1 MHPGPALTGRG
12 RVHPHARTQG
22 LPAPITVT
30 SIQRRL
36 VRAAAAPLLAALA
49 LALAPGAEAA
59 RVLVMGPTGH
69 VAARQDPFVPAAAP
83 TPAPPVTASVA
94 TARRT
99 AATARTAKKAKKP
112 PQKTV
117 ASELVR
123 LRNSGAITPAQYAT
137 YNSSFNAALG
147 SERRLRGTRATELEA
162 VIENLHNIAAAG
174 KLTAGRLPALF
185 ETLDM
190 NRQWW
195 TTGPLLSPGQYVE
208 FSGSQLV
215 WEYYAGQGIELQVLA
230 TFGKADGL
238 YTGGPS
244 DYAEMREVLSEMVPL
259 AVNRA
264 GGLVWE
270 YYFPFDGGVP
280 PWTSAMSQG
289 TGIEALTRASQAFS
303 DPNYLSLAH
312 QALPVFTAPPPVG
325 VRVPTALG
333 ARYIQYT
340 FAPSTLILNAFL
352 QSLIGLYDYAQVSR
366 DPLAQQLF
374 DAGNAEAQAD
384 VPSFDT
390 GAWSLYQP
398 GVEDTLSYH
407 ELVTGFLQQLC
418 ARTQAPVYCVTA
430 QHFTTYL
437 TTPPTLGLLT
447 QQVRKGKTSS
457 ISFQLSKYSHVGIVV
472 IGPGGNTL
480 FSTSA
485 SFGYGTR
492 SFTVPPLKHK
502 GTYTIRLAA
511 TDLAGNFNR
520 IVGTIQVS

>member
-1 MHPGPALTGRG
+1 MTF
-12 RVHPHARTQG
+12 VHRRT
-22 LPAPITVT
+22 
-30 SIQRRL
+30 
-36 VRAAAAPLLAALA
+36 VRAAAAPLVAAFALLATLA
-49 LALAPGAEAA
+49 LALPAGAQAA
-59 RVLVMGPTGH
+59 RVLVMGPAGQVT
-69 VAARQDPFVPAAAP
+69 ARENPFVPAAAP
-83 TPAPPVTASVA
+83 TPAPTPSAVQAIVA
-94 TARRT
+94 TAHATR
-99 AATARTAKKAKKP
+99 AGATAGSAKAKKP

-117 ASELVR
+117 ASELKR
-123 LRNSGAITPAQYAT
+123 LLTSGGITAAEYAT
-137 YNSSFNAALG
+137 YNSSFNTALS

-162 VIENLHNIAAAG
+162 VIENLHNIAVAG
-174 KLTAGRLPALF
+174 KLTPGRLPVLF
-185 ETLDM
+185 LTLNM

-195 TTGPLLSPGQYVE
+195 TTGPLLTSGQYVQ

-215 WEYYAGQGIELQVLA
+215 WEYYGGQGIELQVLA
-230 TFGKADGL
+230 TFGEADGL
-238 YTGGPS
+238 YTAGPA
-244 DYAEMREVLSEMVPL
+244 DYAQMESVLSQIIPL

-270 YYFPFDGGVP
+270 YYFQFDGGKP

-289 TGIEALTRASQAFS
+289 TGIEALTRA
-303 DPNYLSLAH
+303 YLASHQTSYLQLAH
-312 QALPVFTAPPPVG
+312 EALPVFTAPPPVG
-325 VRVPTALG
+325 VREPTALG
-333 ARYIQYT
+333 AWYVQYT
-340 FAPSTLILNAFL
+340 FEPNTLILNAFL
-352 QSLIGLYDYAQVSR
+352 QSLIGLYDYAQVSH

-374 DAGNAEAQAD
+374 AAGNAEAESE
-384 VPSFDT
+384 VPHFDT

-418 ARTQAPVYCVTA
+418 TRTQAPVYCVTA
-430 QHFTTYL
+430 QHFTSYL
-437 TTPPTLGLLT
+437 TTPPTLQLLT
-447 QQVRKGKTSS
+447 QTVHKGKTSS

-472 IGPGGNTL
+472 VGPGGNTL

-502 GTYTIRLAA
+502 GTYTIHLSA

>member
-1 MHPGPALTGRG
+1 MTS
-12 RVHPHARTQG
+12 VHRRT
-22 LPAPITVT
+22 L
-30 SIQRRL
+30 
-36 VRAAAAPLLAALA
+36 RAAAAPLVAALA
-49 LALAPGAEAA
+49 LALPAALALAGVLALAFPAGAQAA
-59 RVLVMGPTGH
+59 RVLVMGPKGH
-69 VAARQDPFVPAAAP
+69 VTARQDPFVPPAAP
-83 TPAPPVTASVA
+83 TPAPTTVQA
-94 TARRT
+94 TA
-99 AATARTAKKAKKP
+99 AAAKPPAAKKP
-112 PQKTV
+112 PQKTM
-117 ASELVR
+117 ASELNR
-123 LRNSGAITPAQYAT
+123 LRNSGAITPAEYAT
-137 YNSSFNAALG
+137 YDSSFNAALG

-174 KLTAGRLPALF
+174 KLTPSRLPALF
-185 ETLDM
+185 ETLDV

-195 TTGPLLSPGQYVE
+195 TTGPLISSGQYVE
-208 FSGSQLV
+208 FAGSQLV

-244 DYAEMREVLSEMVPL
+244 DYPEMQQVLSQIIPL

-270 YYFPFDGGVP
+270 YYFRFDGGVP

-289 TGIEALTRASQAFS
+289 TGIEALTRASEAFKDS
-303 DPNYLSLAH
+303 NYLTLAH
-312 QALPVFTAPPPVG
+312 EALPVFTAPPPAG
-325 VRVPTALG
+325 VRVATTLG
-333 ARYIQYT
+333 ARYVQYT
-340 FAPSTLILNAFL
+340 FAPSALILNAFL
-352 QSLIGLYDYAQVSR
+352 QSLIGLYDYAQVSH

-374 DAGNAEAQAD
+374 AAGNAEAQAE
-384 VPSFDT
+384 VPRFDT

-398 GVEDTLSYH
+398 GIEDTLSYH

-418 ARTQAPVYCVTA
+418 TRTQVPVYCVTA
-430 QHFTTYL
+430 QHFTAYL
-437 TTPPTLGLLT
+437 TTPPTLQLLT
-447 QQVRKGKTSS
+447 QSVRKGRTSS
-457 ISFQLSKYSHVGIVV
+457 ISFRLSKVSHVGIVV

-480 FSTSA
+480 YSTSA

-502 GTYTIRLAA
+502 GTYTIHLAA

>member
-1 MHPGPALTGRG
+1 
-12 RVHPHARTQG
+12 
-22 LPAPITVT
+22 VT
-30 SIQRRL
+30 SVHRRI
-36 VRAAAAPLLAALA
+36 VRGAAAPLVAVLAFAL
-49 LALAPGAEAA
+49 PSGAQAA
-59 RVLVMGPTGH
+59 RVLVMGPGGH
-69 VAARQDPFVPAAAP
+69 VTARQDRFVPAAAP
-83 TPAPPVTASVA
+83 TPPPATTPMAHTAGAHSSSSS
-94 TARRT
+94 
-99 AATARTAKKAKKP
+99 ARTAKKAPKP

-117 ASELVR
+117 ASELKR
-123 LRNSGAITPAQYAT
+123 LRNSGAITAAEYAT
-137 YNSSFNAALG
+137 YNSSFNAALS
-147 SERRLRGTRATELEA
+147 SEHRLRGTRAAELEA
-162 VIENLHNIAAAG
+162 VIENLHNVAAAG
-174 KLTAGRLPALF
+174 KLTPGRLPALF
-185 ETLDM
+185 LTLNM

-195 TTGPLLSPGQYVE
+195 TTGPLISSGQYVE

-244 DYAEMREVLSEMVPL
+244 DYAEMQQVLSQIIPL

-270 YYFPFDGGVP
+270 YYFRFDGGVP

-289 TGIEALTRASQAFS
+289 TGIEALTRASEAFK
-303 DPNYLSLAH
+303 DPNYLTLAH
-312 QALPVFTAPPPVG
+312 EALPVFTAPPPVG
-325 VRVPTALG
+325 VRVPTSLG
-333 ARYIQYT
+333 ARYVQYT
-340 FAPSTLILNAFL
+340 FAPNVLILNAFL
-352 QSLIGLYDYAQVSR
+352 QSLIGLYDYAQVSH
-366 DPLAQQLF
+366 DPLATQLF
-374 DAGNAEAQAD
+374 AAGNTEAQAE
-384 VPSFDT
+384 VPQFDT

-418 ARTQAPVYCVTA
+418 ARTKVPVYCVTA
-430 QHFTTYL
+430 QHFTAYL
-437 TTPPTLGLLT
+437 TTPPALQLLT
-447 QQVRKGKTSS
+447 QHVRKGKSSS
-457 ISFQLSKYSHVGIVV
+457 ISFHLSKISRVGIVV

-485 SFGYGTR
+485 TFGYGNR